1 MPGEYR
7 FSFGPWNIHKG
18 ADSFGPTVR
27 NSIEF
32 GKKLNK
38 KWLAGC
44 VITVTLMILLTA
56 TKGED
61 KENENKQLLGQINGL
76 LSQDSRIRDQAVD
89 SILQDRRAI
98 VNKLIPLI
106 DPANTKKYSDQ
117 TRCAAAYLLGMLR
130 ATEAVPVLSRALANE
145 PGRKIISDISRYDV
159 PVWTALVRIGRPA
172 VPVMI
177 ENIETSDNRI
187 LRNKSIDVLY
197 HVLGGKRRV
206 LELLNKLKA
215 RAENPLIIEH
225 IEAAIQYT
233 KEHFKEDKEPLY

>member
-1 MPGEYR
+1 MISKQKKIKKNWLMGCMICITFFLFLPAM
-7 FSFGPWNIHKG
+7 KG
-18 ADSFGPTVR
+18 
-27 NSIEF
+27 
-32 GKKLNK
+32 NK
-38 KWLAGC
+38 RS
-44 VITVTLMILLTA
+44 
-56 TKGED
+56 EE
-61 KENENKQLLGQINGL
+61 KEPMGQINGL
-76 LSQDSRIRDQAVD
+76 LSQDSRILDQAVD
-89 SILQDRRAI
+89 SILQDRRSI

-130 ATEAVPVLSRALANE
+130 ATEAVPVLSQALANE
-145 PGRKIISDISRYDV
+145 PGRKYISDISRYDV

-172 VPVMI
+172 VPAMI

-187 LRNKSIDVLY
+187 LRIKSIDVLN

-206 LELLNKLKA
+206 LELLTRLKA

-225 IEAAIQYT
+225 IETAIQYT

>member
-1 MPGEYR
+1 MISKQKKIKKNWLMGCMICITLFLFLPAM
-7 FSFGPWNIHKG
+7 KG
-18 ADSFGPTVR
+18 
-27 NSIEF
+27 
-32 GKKLNK
+32 
-38 KWLAGC
+38 
-44 VITVTLMILLTA
+44 
-56 TKGED
+56 
-61 KENENKQLLGQINGL
+61 NKQSEEKEPMGQINGL

-89 SILQDRRAI
+89 SILQDRRSI

-145 PGRKIISDISRYDV
+145 PGRKLISDISRYDV

-172 VPVMI
+172 VPAMI
-177 ENIETSDNRI
+177 ENIETSDNKI
-187 LRNKSIDVLY
+187 LREKSIDVLN

-206 LELLNKLKA
+206 LELLTKLKA
-215 RAENPLIIEH
+215 RAEDRQIIEH

-233 KEHFKEDKEPLY
+233 QAHFKEDKEPLY